1 MVRYLTICDASG
13 KMLRRIIANS
23 DQRYEIAELP
33 AGAYFLVLENKERAI
48 LQVLSMA
55 KI

>member
-1 MVRYLTICDASG
+1 
-13 KMLRRIIANS
+13 
-23 DQRYEIAELP
+23 LP

-55 KI
+55 KT